1 MLSTPFPTVFEGLRL
16 LFKALDIKAGNKTI
30 DDEARNVWADYRYL
44 DEFIKG
50 FAGKRLESYISSEVG
65 LFFQSELEEIVDDY
79 LQLVST
85 HSADGLNREEM
96 IRPLINY
103 WLVPRLASVV
113 NSICSDAS
121 LVSGIDL
128 FSSQCASV
136 STVLS
141 WLDQNSVEWSRYKKQ
156 CEKEQKD
163 RIATWQCGINL
174 PSAQFISLLDQ
185 CDVNS
190 ELAASD
196 WLKIKTLLFIARAID
211 SIRNEELG
219 ELIIEKTRGFLNG
232 SPVHKSELG
241 QALDELRLAAVK
253 RVHSLFHSIAKISK
267 EMLRSRE
274 KTEKDKNRLRLDI
287 DHIRFSLKKLGE
299 YETSSFFIDWMDAR
313 WHVFAGDLVKA
324 NELYKQS
331 VKTAIYRAGDQLQVI
346 IKEALVVA
354 ASIKRSGKASP
365 DKAFLKQLK
374 NILILFNLDVES
386 VDQHQIRKPQ
396 NKTDEFIQASEI
408 EMWKGSFSNI
418 FPMNGLFSEN
428 NLFQGKD
435 GVGPIIINNEKH
447 SKPDYQHVN
456 RKIKVG
462 ENRQKVF
469 PQIVWFILQ
478 ENYTV
483 VEKLIEKGARIDVSS
498 SSGDTPLIMALEKLV
513 VMEFPRRS
521 FDDSFF
527 KLIIEQPKVTDT
539 INSQTQKRK
548 LTPLLLAVRS
558 GCPDIVEK
566 LLSLGADP
574 NLRGASDNQTAL
586 NICLKLFSLC
596 KNPNRLFESFLEQ
609 RATPEALDSFRRETD
624 ALFGHMLEDQISAM
638 LRRNSPSDLIKIERY
653 ILNEYVNQIVER
665 LSSSKLKEIFN
676 MLLESGANPNAEMTT
691 PLKGY
696 TPLMLAVELD
706 LDKEVALM
714 LSKGG
719 DLDKS
724 YKDPDTGELI
734 SSWRLAKLWKS
745 KKVLQ
750 LMEDIKPVYQ
760 NFNNAL

>member
-1 MLSTPFPTVFEGLRL
+1 MLKTPFPTVFEGLRL

-30 DDEARNVWADYRYL
+30 DDESRNVWADYRYL
-44 DEFIKG
+44 DELIKD
-50 FAGKRLESYISSEVG
+50 FAGKRIESYISAEISS
-65 LFFQSELEEIVDDY
+65 FFQLELRGLVDEY
-79 LQLVST
+79 LQLVAT
-85 HSADGLNREEM
+85 HSADGLTREEV
-96 IRPLINY
+96 IKPLMEF

-113 NSICSDAS
+113 NSICIDAEWIS
-121 LVSGIDL
+121 SAEL
-128 FSSQCASV
+128 FSNQSRSIP
-136 STVLS
+136 TLLDWLERNLS
-141 WLDQNSVEWSRYKKQ
+141 EWTEYKKQ

-163 RIATWQCGINL
+163 RISAWHRGESL

-185 CDVNS
+185 CDVS
-190 ELAASD
+190 DVLMASD
-196 WLKIKTLLFIARAID
+196 WKKIKTLLFIARTID
-211 SIRNEELG
+211 SIRKEELG
-219 ELIIEKTRGFLNG
+219 ALTIEKTRKFLKG
-232 SPVHKSELG
+232 SPIYKRELG
-241 QALDELRLAAVK
+241 QKLDSLRLAVVK
-253 RVHSLFHSIAKISK
+253 RERSVLHSIASLS
-267 EMLRSRE
+267 ENMLRSKE
-274 KTEKDKNRLRLDI
+274 KIEKDKNRLRSDI
-287 DHIRFSLKKLGE
+287 DHIRSTLIELGE
-299 YETSSFFIDWMDAR
+299 YENCSFFIDWMDAR
-313 WHVFAGDLVKA
+313 WHIFSGDLNGA

-354 ASIKRSGKASP
+354 ASINKSAKASP

-374 NILILFNLDVES
+374 NTLILFNLDVES
-386 VDQHQIRKPQ
+386 VDQLQIRKPK
-396 NKTDEFIQASEI
+396 NRTDEFIQISDI
-408 EMWKGSFSNI
+408 EMWKGNFNKV
-418 FPMNGLFSEN
+418 FPIRGFFSESDV
-428 NLFQGKD
+428 FQSNEGI
-435 GVGPIIINNEKH
+435 GPILTIVEKY

-462 ENRQKVF
+462 ENRQKVY

-478 ENYTV
+478 ENFTV
-483 VEKLIEKGARIDVSS
+483 VEKLIEKGARVDVSS

-513 VMEFPRRS
+513 LMEFPRRS

-558 GCPDIVEK
+558 GRPDIVEK

-574 NLRGASDNQTAL
+574 NLRGDSDNQTSL
-586 NICLKLFSLC
+586 NACLKLFSLC
-596 KNPNRLFESFLEQ
+596 KNPNRLFEGLLEQ
-609 RATPEALDSFRRETD
+609 RATPEALDSFRRESN
-624 ALFGHMLEDQISAM
+624 ALFGHMLEDQVNAM
-638 LRRNSPSDLIKIERY
+638 LRKNRPADLRRIERY
-653 ILNEYVNQIVER
+653 IFNEYVSQIVEV
-665 LSSSKLKEIFN
+665 LSVSKLKTIFN
-676 MLLESGANPNAEMTT
+676 MLLKNGANPNAEMTT

-724 YKDPDTGELI
+724 YKHPDTGELI

-745 KKVLQ
+745 RKVLQ
-750 LMEDIKPVYQ
+750 LMEDIKPVY
-760 NFNNAL
+760 FKYH